1 MMIPS
6 GMITQFLSLSLSFCI
21 YFPFETTKKY
31 VFANKNETGKKERK
45 KRKKKRR
52 QTGKN
57 KSKRAGKTYKLD
69 PREEKQVIVAQNS
82 VNSDA
87 KNEITREAL

>member
-1 MMIPS
+1 MK
-6 GMITQFLSLSLSFCI
+6 Q
-21 YFPFETTKKY
+21 KK
-31 VFANKNETGKKERK
+31 KKEK
-45 KRKKKRR
+45 KGR
-52 QTGKN
+52 QAGKN
-57 KSKRAGKTYKLD
+57 KSKIAEKTYKLE